1 VSTVEQLLAP
11 AQPTRRPHRRIV
23 FVSWR
28 DLAHPQSGGSEVLI
42 DRLACGCQERGHE
55 VALMCG
61 APTGPRRYDVVALG
75 GTYAQYLRAPLRY
88 TRRFRG
94 WDVLVDNENGIP
106 FFSPLWRRGP
116 VVCLVHHVHSDQWR
130 LRFPRPVAA
139 VGRTLEGQAMP
150 AVYRRSL
157 FLCVSRSTAAAV
169 TRLGVAPERIR
180 VLPMGADPGDPAP
193 TGRSTTPLFV
203 ALGRLVP
210 HKRLDLLLAIWERVR
225 PRVGGRLVVVGDG
238 PERQRIERLAGD
250 GVELRGRVPEA
261 EKRALLREAWLLV
274 HAAMHEGWGIVV
286 CEAAAVGTPTL
297 AFDAPGVRDAIR
309 DGATGVLA
317 TCADDFARQ
326 WIALS
331 HDAERRTLLG
341 DAARRQVE
349 RVPWSGTIDAFL
361 EVLDDAVE
369 RHGKTGTVAA

>member
-1 VSTVEQLLAP
+1 VST
-11 AQPTRRPHRRIV
+11 RRIL

-28 DLAHPQSGGSEVLI
+28 DLAHAQSGGSEVLI
-42 DRLACGCQERGHE
+42 DRLACGCVERGHE

-61 APTGPRRYDVVALG
+61 APTAPRRYDVVALG
-75 GTYAQYLRAPLRY
+75 GTYLQYLRAPLTYVRG
-88 TRRFRG
+88 FRG

-116 VVCLVHHVHSDQWR
+116 VVCLVHHVHQDQWR
-130 LRFPRPVAA
+130 LRFPPPIAA
-139 VGRTLEGQAMP
+139 VGRTLEGRAMP
-150 AVYRRSL
+150 AVYRRAL
-157 FLCVSRSTAAAV
+157 FLCVSPSTAASVA
-169 TRLGVAPERIR
+169 RLGVAPERIR
-180 VLPMGADPGDPAP
+180 VLPMGADPGEPAP
-193 TGRSTTPLFV
+193 SGRSPTPLFV

-210 HKRLDLLLAIWERVR
+210 HKRLDLLLQIWERVR
-225 PRVGGRLVVVGDG
+225 PHVGGRLVVIGDG
-238 PERQRIERLAGD
+238 PERQRMERLAGD
-250 GVELRGRVPEA
+250 AVELRGRVPDA

-326 WIALS
+326 WIALAR
-331 HDAERRTLLG
+331 DAPRRAMLG
-341 DAARRQVE
+341 DEARQHVE
-349 RVPWSGTIDAFL
+349 RVPWSATVDAFL
-361 EVLDDAVE
+361 HVLDHAVA
-369 RHGKTGTVAA
+369 RHEQTRTVAA

>member
-1 VSTVEQLLAP
+1 VSAVEQVAAP
-11 AQPTRRPHRRIV
+11 AQPTRRPYRRIV

-28 DLAHPQSGGSEVLI
+28 DLAHPQAGGSEVLV
-42 DRLACGCQERGHE
+42 DRLACGCRRRGHE

-61 APTGPRRYDVVALG
+61 APTAPRRYDVVPLG
-75 GTYAQYLRAPLRY
+75 GTYAQYLRAPLSY
-88 TRRFRG
+88 ARRFRG

-130 LRFPRPVAA
+130 LRFPPPIAA
-139 VGRTLEGQAMP
+139 FGRALEGRAMP

-169 TRLGVAPERIR
+169 ERLGVGPQRIR
-180 VLPMGADPGDPAP
+180 VLPMGADPGDRASPK
-193 TGRSTTPLFV
+193 RSATPLFV

-210 HKRLDLLLAIWERVR
+210 HKRLDLLLQIWERVR
-225 PRVGGRLVVVGDG
+225 PRVGGRLVVIGDG
-238 PERQRIERLAGD
+238 PERERIERLAGD
-250 GVELRGRVPEA
+250 GVELRGRTPEA
-261 EKRALLREAWLLV
+261 EKQALLREAWLLV

-309 DGATGVLA
+309 DGRSGVLA
-317 TCADDFARQ
+317 RCPDDFAQQ
-326 WIALS
+326 WIALAA
-331 HDAERRTLLG
+331 DPERRALLG
-341 DAARRQVE
+341 DTARRQVE
-349 RVPWSGTIDAFL
+349 RVPWSATVDAFL
-361 EVLDDAVE
+361 DVLDDAVA
-369 RHGKTGTVAA
+369 RHGKIGTVAA